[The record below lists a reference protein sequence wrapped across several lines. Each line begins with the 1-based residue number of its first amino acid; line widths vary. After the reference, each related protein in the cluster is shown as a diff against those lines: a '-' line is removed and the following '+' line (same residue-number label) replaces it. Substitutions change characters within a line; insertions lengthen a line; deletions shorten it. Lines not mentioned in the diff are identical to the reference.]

1 MQFLSKQKLKT
12 DEIFKKYD
20 VAFAYV
26 FGSFATGNFIKSSD
40 IDIAVFLKS
49 PETARERFEIRLKLM
64 AELGK
69 ILNREIDLVIINDI
83 SSIFFKYVIF
93 KEGHIIFDKD
103 RDFRIDTECRTYSEY
118 FDFQPFLEQYNKNFL
133 NKKIYA

>member
-1 MQFLSKQKLKT
+1 MQFSAKQKLKI
-12 DEIFKKYD
+12 DKIFKKYA
-20 VAFAYV
+20 VKFAYA
-26 FGSFATGNFIKSSD
+26 FGSFVTGNYIESSD
-40 IDIAVFLKS
+40 IDIAVFLELPDAAK
-49 PETARERFEIRLKLM
+49 ERFEVRLKLM
-64 AELGK
+64 SELGK

-93 KEGHIIFDKD
+93 KEGHIIFEAD

-118 FDFQPFLEQYNKNFL
+118 FDFQPFLELYNKNFL